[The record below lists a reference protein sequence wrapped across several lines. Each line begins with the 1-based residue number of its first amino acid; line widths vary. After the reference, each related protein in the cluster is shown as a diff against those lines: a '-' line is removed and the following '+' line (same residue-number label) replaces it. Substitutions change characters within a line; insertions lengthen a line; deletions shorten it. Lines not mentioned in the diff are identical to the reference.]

1 MRALLVIENPA
12 VSAVPQWNQALRAT
26 ELLIRARKDWDCVT
40 PEDFRGCTE
49 GVIVANIASGH
60 RNAAQLLEWLR
71 SNPIRARTF
80 GILPGDDVEMLR
92 LGAEVMDDFLLWPVH
107 AEEFR
112 QRILRLLGPEHDNRE
127 DLTSQL
133 ALCNFEGKDPVFL
146 NALGRLAQ
154 VGASEAPVLL
164 TGETGTGKE
173 LCARAVHYF
182 SSRRSGPFIPVECGA
197 LPEQLFEN
205 EVFGHS
211 RGAYTG
217 AHSDQNGLVGLAS
230 GGTLFLD
237 EVDGLTPGIQAKLL
251 RLLQEKTYRA
261 LGSHVMRPADVRVVA
276 ACNGDLNKLVEEKRF
291 RADLYFRLDVLRI
304 HLPPLRERQGDIAL
318 LARRFVDQI
327 CDENR
332 IARKVLAPAAIR
344 KLESCPWPGN
354 VRQLQNTI
362 YRAVLAA
369 DGSEVFACHLDPG
382 SEKEAGSDDLDFRTG
397 RSQAIARFEADYVRR
412 MLDKHNGNVTR
423 AAREAGKERRA
434 FGRLA
439 KKYWVA

>member
-1 MRALLVIENPA
+1 MRAVLVIENP
-12 VSAVPQWNQALRAT
+12 VISAVPQWNQALRAT
-26 ELLIRARKDWDCVT
+26 ELTIRARKDWDCVT
-40 PEDFRGCTE
+40 PEDLRRCTE
-49 GVIVANIASGH
+49 GVVVANVAAHS
-60 RNAAQLLEWLR
+60 RNAAQVLEWLR

-80 GILPGDDVEMLR
+80 GVLPSDDVELLR

-112 QRILRLLGPEHDNRE
+112 QRLLKLLGPDQENRE
-127 DLTSQL
+127 GLTSQL
-133 ALCNFEGKDPVFL
+133 ALCNFAGKDPVFL
-146 NALGRLAQ
+146 DALGRLEQ
-154 VGASEAPVLL
+154 LGASEAPVLL

-173 LCARAVHYF
+173 LCARALHYF
-182 SSRRSGPFIPVECGA
+182 SPRRSGPFIPVECGA
-197 LPEQLFEN
+197 LPEALFEN

-211 RGAYTG
+211 RGAFTG
-217 AHSDQNGLVGLAS
+217 AHSDQNGLVALAN

-237 EVDGLTPGIQAKLL
+237 EVDGLSLGIQAKLL

-261 LGSHVMRPADVRVVA
+261 LGSHVIRPADVRVVA
-276 ACNGDLNKLVEEKRF
+276 ACNADLNKLVEEKRF

-332 IARKVLAPAAIR
+332 LPRKILAPAAIR
-344 KLESCPWPGN
+344 KLESDAWPGN

-369 DGSEVFACHLDPG
+369 DGSEVFASHLDPG
-382 SEKEAGSDDLDFRTG
+382 GGQETRSDAPDFRTG
-397 RSQAIARFEADYVRR
+397 RSQAIARFESDYVRR

-423 AAREAGKERRA
+423 AAREAGKERRS